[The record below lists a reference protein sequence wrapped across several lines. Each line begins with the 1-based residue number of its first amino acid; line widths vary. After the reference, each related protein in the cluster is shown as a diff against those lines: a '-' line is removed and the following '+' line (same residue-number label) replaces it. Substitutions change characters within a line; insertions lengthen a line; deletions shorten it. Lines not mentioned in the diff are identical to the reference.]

1 MTALHPT
8 PTIDRARWSAAM
20 TKTLVGGLLAI
31 VLLGLPLMVPEY
43 QTFQLTGV
51 MTYAVAALGL
61 NLITGYAGQVSL
73 GHNAFFAL
81 GSYAAVLSHLHLG
94 TGNTISILIAA
105 AVTFIAGMMAGY
117 PAKRLRG
124 LYLALIT
131 LILAVSVVPL
141 IKQFKA
147 YTGGAAGLLVDKPM
161 PPSWFTL
168 GQDAWIYYIVLAVAV
183 LVFWLVHNFVNG
195 SVGRALAGI
204 REGELAAASMGVN
217 VNFLKVVVFGVG
229 SMLAGIGGALATLTI
244 GFIGPDSFTLMLSIG
259 FLAAIVVGGLGT
271 IWGALVAGLFL
282 QFVPSY
288 ASDLGQALSGAVY
301 GGILIACMFLMPKGI
316 VGSAMRIM
324 ANRREAR
331 KAGSTAAG
339 GARAAD
345 SKGLLASNVAGHGRP
360 QSVEG

>member
-1 MTALHPT
+1 MSSIEIPVVQSSRHGEV
-8 PTIDRARWSAAM
+8 AAIRIII
-20 TKTLVGGLLAI
+20 GLALAI
-31 VLLGLPLMVPEY
+31 VLLGVPFVVPDY

-61 NLITGYAGQVSL
+61 NLITGYVGQVSL

-81 GSYAAVLSHLHLG
+81 GSYAAMLSVVYLRVNDVLAV
-94 TGNTISILIAA
+94 LIAA
-105 AVTFIAGMMAGY
+105 IVTFVAGLLAGY

-141 IKQFKA
+141 IKQFKT
-147 YTGGAAGLLVDKPM
+147 YTGGAAGLMVEKPV
-161 PPSWFTL
+161 PPAWFSL
-168 GQDAWIYYIVLAVAV
+168 GQDAWIYYMLLAFTVV
-183 LVFWLVHNFVNG
+183 VFWLIRNFVGG
-195 SVGRALAGI
+195 STGRALAGI
-204 REGELAAASMGVN
+204 REGELAASSMGVD
-217 VNFLKVVVFGVG
+217 VNRLKVVVFGVG
-229 SMLAGIGGALATLTI
+229 SMLAGVGGALATFTI

-316 VGSAMRIM
+316 VGSLMQIAS
-324 ANRREAR
+324 NRREAR
-331 KAGSTAAG
+331 KAMTGR
-339 GARAAD
+339 GAR
-345 SKGLLASNVAGHGRP
+345 P
-360 QSVEG
+360 T